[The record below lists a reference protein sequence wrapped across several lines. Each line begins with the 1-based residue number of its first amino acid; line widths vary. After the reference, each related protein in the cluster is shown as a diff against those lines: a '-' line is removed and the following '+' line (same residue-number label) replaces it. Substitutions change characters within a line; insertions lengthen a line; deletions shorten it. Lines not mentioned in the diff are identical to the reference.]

1 MNLSLRAVLRVAQ
14 ISVPLRLDP
23 EIVVRGGLLQIVV
36 RARRAMVTRLVVL
49 VAINVEVL
57 RARHLQLV
65 SVNELVMGLVMML
78 MVNDQG
84 RRTAADGRRLMG
96 VVSVQVRNR
105 TRAVLLRVDDHAG
118 VSSWRLLQMM
128 MVVVVA
134 VFDGRIVGGVVMAR
148 VCLIRSLVVLNVSSG
163 ARRRVVAVVVVEA
176 AIRVHDHTSHLV
188 EVGGGGVWDLVS
200 VMGMVA
206 GWQRVQTQGAGQMSV
221 HGVRAASGA
230 GRGRVRSLLL

>member
-1 MNLSLRAVLRVAQ
+1 MNLPLRAVLRVAQ
-14 ISVPLRLDP
+14 ISVLLRLDP
-23 EIVVRGGLLQIVV
+23 EIVVRRVLQIDRIATIV
-36 RARRAMVTRLVVL
+36 RARRAMVARLV

-57 RARHLQLV
+57 RAGHLQLV

-78 MVNDQG
+78 MVNYQG

-96 VVSVQVRNR
+96 VSVQVRHR

-118 VSSWRLLQMM
+118 VSSWRLFQMM
-128 MVVVVA
+128 MG
-134 VFDGRIVGGVVMAR
+134 VFDGRVVSVVMAG

-176 AIRVHDHTSHLV
+176 AIRVHDYASHLV
-188 EVGGGGVWDLVS
+188 EVGSGGVWDLVS

-206 GWQRVQTQGAGQMSV
+206 GWQRVQAQGAG
-221 HGVRAASGA
+221 
-230 GRGRVRSLLL
+230 